1 MKIHEKIRLIRK
13 AKGWSQEEVA
23 QKLNISLNAYGHI
36 ERAETHPNSI
46 RLEQIAQALET
57 DLAELVSDR
66 NVFNL
71 GGAYSHNHCQNW
83 YNGSPPEPLTQIEH
97 ELEKARLINESQAKE
112 IESLKQQNTD
122 LRQQNADLRKIIDL
136 KLS

>member
-13 AKGWSQEEVA
+13 AKGWSQKEMAE
-23 QKLNISLNAYGHI
+23 KLNLSTNAYGHI

-46 RLEQIAQALET
+46 RLEQVAQALET

-71 GGAYSHNHCQNW
+71 GGTHSNHCQNW
-83 YNGSPPEPLTQIEH
+83 YSNSSPEQLAQIEH
-97 ELEKARLINESQAKE
+97 ELEKAHLINESQAKE
-112 IESLKQQNTD
+112 IESLKQQNAD

>member
-57 DLAELVSDR
+57 DLTELVSDR

-71 GGAYSHNHCQNW
+71 GGTYSNHCQNW
-83 YNGSPPEPLTQIEH
+83 YSNSSPEPLTQIEH

-112 IESLKQQNTD
+112 IELLKQQNAD